1 MFILSFG
8 GNLALDVIIT
18 LLHIIAIGLTLLRL
32 HYRRSTSRLGWD
44 DYTAAFAVLID
55 MAYFGLLWPIFSA
68 VSESMHLNISQYI
81 KYWLNLE
88 FFLAIVCLVRASI
101 SLAISRV
108 FPKKEPTRRLTIG
121 LAVFFGLMFVSIQFT
136 ATCNGKNI
144 FLAPSSGRL
153 KCKWTDSIRIAF
165 IIINIVADL
174 LLVAI
179 PFYKLWR
186 VRLPSRQRMLI
197 LAGFAASLLTT
208 LGAIVCAVFQ
218 FAPDSWEPARS
229 ALRLKMSYLE
239 AAICLAACNF
249 LVIITY
255 LDNVRRRN
263 LESEDR
269 SLHRTHSP
277 DTIQVRSRS
286 PAPHSNE
293 APKSDE
299 LSTLVLT
306 LTEITDAFVSIDPE
320 RSQEPRSVLT
330 SSRSS
335 GVLDSEREESK
346 P

>member
-1 MFILSFG
+1 MLVLSFG

-55 MAYFGLLWPIFSA
+55 IAYLGLLWPTFSA

-81 KYWLNLE
+81 KFWLNLE
-88 FFLAIVCLVRASI
+88 FFWAILCLVRASI

-108 FPKKEPTRRLTIG
+108 FPKKEPTRRFTIG
-121 LAVFFGLMFVSIQFT
+121 LAVFFGLLFISVQFI
-136 ATCNGKNI
+136 ATCSNKNI
-144 FLAPSSGRL
+144 FLSPNPGRF
-153 KCKWTDSIRIAF
+153 KCKWTESIRFGF
-165 IIINIVADL
+165 IIINIATDL

-208 LGAIVCAVFQ
+208 LGTIVGAVFQ
-218 FAPDSWEPARS
+218 FAPDSWEPARMD
-229 ALRLKMSYLE
+229 LRLKMSYLE
-239 AAICLAACNF
+239 AGTCLAACNF

-263 LESEDR
+263 LESDDH

-293 APKSDE
+293 VPKSEE
-299 LSTLVLT
+299 LSTLVLM
-306 LTEITDAFVSIDPE
+306 LTEITDAFASIDPE
-320 RSQEPRSVLT
+320 SSQEPRSVLT
-330 SSRSS
+330 SSCSS
-335 GVLDSEREESK
+335 GVLDSEVEESK
-346 P
+346 S